1 MNDEKKAL
9 QMNENMTVIL
19 AKEGQP
25 DALRQIYQQH
35 GGRIYR
41 LAFSHTGSKPDAE
54 DIMQETFMKAF
65 KNIRTFKFHISP
77 SFSSWLNTIC
87 LNCTIDHLR
96 SQRRKYRNAHV
107 PLYEL
112 SRELH
117 SHNPSPEDTAQREQ
131 AADRI
136 RQALAILPAKQ
147 RLIFEM
153 RYHQHMDI
161 KDIAESLQ
169 CSQSNVKTH
178 IFRALRK
185 LRKIMGPI
193 WGKP

>member
-1 MNDEKKAL
+1 
-9 QMNENMTVIL
+9 MNENMTVIL

-25 DALRQIYQQH
+25 DAIRQIFQQY
-35 GGRIYR
+35 GMRIYR
-41 LAFSHTGSKPDAE
+41 LAFQHTGSKPDAE
-54 DIMQETFMKAF
+54 DIMQETFVKAF
-65 KNIRTFKFHISP
+65 KNLHTFKFHISP

-96 SQRRKYRNAHV
+96 SQRSKRRNAHI

-112 SRELH
+112 SQELH
-117 SHNPSPEDTAQREQ
+117 SRNPSPEDTVQKEQ
-131 AADRI
+131 AVRRI
-136 RQALAILPAKQ
+136 RQALAVLPARQ

-161 KDIAESLQ
+161 KDIAESLR

-193 WGKP
+193 WGKS

>member
-1 MNDEKKAL
+1 
-9 QMNENMTVIL
+9 MNENMTVIL

-25 DALRQIYQQH
+25 DALRKIYQQY

-54 DIMQETFMKAF
+54 DIMQETFIKAF
-65 KNIRTFKFHISP
+65 RGMHSFQFNVS

-87 LNCTIDHLR
+87 LNCTIDHFR
-96 SQRRKYRNAHV
+96 SQRRKHRNAHI

-117 SHNPSPEDTAQREQ
+117 SPNPSPEDTAQREQ
-131 AADRI
+131 AAERI

-185 LRKIMGPI
+185 LRKIIGPI
-193 WGKP
+193 WGKS